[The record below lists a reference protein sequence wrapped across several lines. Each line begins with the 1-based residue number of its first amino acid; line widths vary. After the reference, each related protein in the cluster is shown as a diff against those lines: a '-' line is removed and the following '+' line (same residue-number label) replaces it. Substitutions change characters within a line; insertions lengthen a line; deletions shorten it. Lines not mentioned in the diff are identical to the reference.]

1 LAGNRELSILQVC
14 TSNRGGGAE
23 RVASML
29 TEELQLRGYSAS
41 LAVGFKR
48 GDDAGVIEIP
58 NEDCRHVW
66 ARFWLGFGMAENR
79 GGGKGGVGSRG
90 LRLLAEPAR
99 SLRRLR
105 GIEDFDFPG
114 SRRLLE
120 LPSKSPDI
128 VHAHNLHGDYF
139 DLRVLPVISER
150 LCFMVTLHDQWMFS
164 GHCAHSFDCER
175 WRSGCGRCP
184 DLTIYP
190 RIRRDMTAYNWRRKR
205 EIYAAMRLYLAS
217 PSNWLLSR
225 VYESILAPAIVE
237 ARVIRNGVDLKTYLP
252 GDKRDARRE
261 LGIPVGVKM
270 LLFAAQGLR
279 TNPFKDYATLESAL
293 MRLGEIRNLG
303 ELLFVGLGDN
313 GASRRIGGVELRFVP
328 FQSSPAAVAR
338 YYQAADM
345 YVHAARAEVAP
356 LAIAEAMAC
365 GTPVVASA
373 VGGIP
378 EQVKGLRWPGA
389 RESVAGCNCYAATEA
404 NGLMVPA
411 GDPRSLA
418 DALKY
423 LLADDDL
430 RAQLG
435 ANASRDAAQQFDQN
449 RQVSDYLAWYRQIG
463 EVRKNGR
470 A

>member
-1 LAGNRELSILQVC
+1 
-14 TSNRGGGAE
+14 
-23 RVASML
+23 
-29 TEELQLRGYSAS
+29 
-41 LAVGFKR
+41 
-48 GDDAGVIEIP
+48 
-58 NEDCRHVW
+58 
-66 ARFWLGFGMAENR
+66 
-79 GGGKGGVGSRG
+79 
-90 LRLLAEPAR
+90 
-99 SLRRLR
+99 
-105 GIEDFDFPG
+105 
-114 SRRLLE
+114 
-120 LPSKSPDI
+120 
-128 VHAHNLHGDYF
+128 
-139 DLRVLPVISER
+139 
-150 LCFMVTLHDQWMFS
+150 
-164 GHCAHSFDCER
+164 
-175 WRSGCGRCP
+175 
-184 DLTIYP
+184 
-190 RIRRDMTAYNWRRKR
+190 
-205 EIYAAMRLYLAS
+205 
-217 PSNWLLSR
+217 
-225 VYESILAPAIVE
+225 
-237 ARVIRNGVDLKTYLP
+237 
-252 GDKRDARRE
+252 
-261 LGIPVGVKM
+261 M
-270 LLFAAQGLR
+270 LLFAAQGMR

-338 YYQAADM
+338 YYQAADI

-389 RESVAGCNCYAATEA
+389 RESVAGCNCYAETEA